1 MYQEIKLVVMI
12 LIAEIIIIGVVK
24 AFDYWQE
31 QQRVQ
36 KRVQK

>member
-1 MYQEIKLVVMI
+1 MYQEIKLVVVI
-12 LIAEIIIIGVVK
+12 LIAEVIIIGVVK
-24 AFDYWQE
+24 AFDYWQ